1 MAVKKVQRPARA
13 GAVKPVT
20 DSVVDNDTIEDD
32 EQEETD
38 SEEEFGEDEFG
49 ELEVATKRLVAPRV
63 QGITKFLFGSVEEMS
78 IVTFFSKN
86 PEQEL
91 CTVDSTNIDEE
102 KIVVTVLPHPWAT
115 ELAIDIY
122 DSLEV
127 DAIDPNTITPETD
140 GWVAVIEA
148 SFN

>member
-13 GAVKPVT
+13 GAPKPVT
-20 DSVVDNDTIEDD
+20 DSVVDEDTIEDD
-32 EQEETD
+32 EQEET
-38 SEEEFGEDEFG
+38 EEETDTDEFG
-49 ELEVATKRLVAPRV
+49 ELEVAKRRLVAPRV

-91 CTVDSTNIDEE
+91 CTVDSTNMEEE

-148 SFN
+148 SF